1 MLGEAFPL
9 QAKKLESLTS
19 SKQFLKVCIY
29 QTSDRYI
36 DPFRHNFKNCL
47 SKLLEPAGQPLAGPS
62 SCEGQY
68 MEGENFSKLWRER
81 SMYLS

>member
-29 QTSDRYI
+29 HTSDRYI
-36 DPFRHNFKNCL
+36 DPYCHNFENCL
-47 SKLLEPAGQPLAGPS
+47 SKLLEPAQQTMAGPS
-62 SCEGQY
+62 SCEGQKI
-68 MEGENFSKLWRER
+68 EGQIFF
-81 SMYLS
+81 